1 MKAQLKI
8 DQRNEEYEICFDDIK
23 TICDEVGCNAEQ
35 IVGILLELNI
45 ISIRQ
50 HFQTVHFKG
59 KALDRNKISNLL
71 FSCHR
76 TFNFE

>member
-1 MKAQLKI
+1 MKAQFKI

-59 KALDRNKISNLL
+59 KQDQMSADAIVNE
-71 FSCHR
+71 R
-76 TFNFE
+76 TFTF